1 MNRLFSSPGRVLSG
15 LRRFWFAPTDPTT
28 LGAVRIATGAVLLYT
43 YAAIAPNAL
52 DYIGPNAWIDPI
64 ALETIRGLEEPSNY
78 SYAWSVFSLVADP
91 QSITA
96 LYWVFLGGIV
106 AFMFGLFTPVA
117 TPLVWIGHVSFVH
130 RAHLTWCGMDVILAM
145 LTFYMMFAP
154 CGAALSINRLWRRS
168 AGPPRPSW
176 RANLCIRLIQVH
188 MAIVYLFAG
197 LGKLQGSQWWDGSA
211 VWSVM
216 AATEFSPFDVT
227 GLGRFGDMACLA
239 ISTLGVLITL
249 GFEIGFIFLIWN
261 RAARPTMLAL
271 AVLLHVGI
279 GLFMG
284 LGAFGAAMLTGCL
297 AFVEPASLKA
307 FQQFF
312 RIPARRRQPLRTV
325 ETERPPEAPLPKR
338 TPVAVYVDPK
348 KQELRSEL
356 AADLAA
362 WSRDSDQELETADG
376 DSQRAA

>member
-1 MNRLFSSPGRVLSG
+1 MNQFFSSPGRLLG
-15 LRRFWFAPTDPTT
+15 GWRRFWFAPIDPTT

-43 YAAIAPNAL
+43 YAAIAPSVL
-52 DYIGPNAWIDPI
+52 DYLGPNAWIDPT
-64 ALETIRGLEEPSNY
+64 ALGVIRGFEENSNHA
-78 SYAWSVFSLVADP
+78 YAWSVFSLVSDP

-96 LYWVFLGGIV
+96 LYWVFLGSLV
-106 AFMFGLFTPVA
+106 AFLFGVFTPLA

-145 LTFYMMFAP
+145 LVFYMMFAP
-154 CGAALSINRLWRRS
+154 AGAALSIDRLWRRS
-168 AGPPRPSW
+168 SGPPRASW

-188 MAIVYLFAG
+188 MAIVYLCAG

-216 AATEFSPFDVT
+216 ATPELAPFDVT
-227 GLGRFGDMACLA
+227 SLGRLGDVACLG
-239 ISTLGVLITL
+239 ISTLGVLLTL

-261 RAARPTMLAL
+261 RSARPVMLAL
-271 AVLLHVGI
+271 AVFLHAGI

-284 LGAFGAAMLTGCL
+284 LGAFGAAMLAGCL
-297 AFVEPASLKA
+297 AFVEPASLA
-307 FQQFF
+307 GFLQFF
-312 RIPARRRQPLRTV
+312 QIFRRRKPSPAI
-325 ETERPPEAPLPKR
+325 EMERPLDAPLPKR
-338 TPVAVYVDPK
+338 MPVAVYVDPR
-348 KQELRSEL
+348 KQDVRSDL

-362 WSRDSDQELETADG
+362 WSRASDQELETADG